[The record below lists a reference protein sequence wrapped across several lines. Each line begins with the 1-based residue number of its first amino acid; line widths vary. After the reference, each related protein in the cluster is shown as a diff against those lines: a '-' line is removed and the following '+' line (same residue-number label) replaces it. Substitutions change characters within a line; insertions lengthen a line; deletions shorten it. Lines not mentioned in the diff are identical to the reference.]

1 MEKKNCKK
9 SLAIFTIALILV
21 IAVSCVLGIFSNL
34 ANFKE
39 YAGENGNNNSTTPL
53 SRPTISTAG
62 DLSHFADG
70 VKYVFTDKNKV
81 DDFRAGTEDFDIT
94 IVTVKSADTPGTQ
107 TNPYVITS
115 IDEWEI
121 FVKQMAADSTYGT
134 GQYYVLA
141 NDLDFDGVDFHPVV
155 NFKGTFYGL
164 GYSLKNIT
172 VNSNWQYWNTST
184 NAYVNIGTSNIAL
197 GGFGVF
203 CRIIEATITD
213 LIVRDFAFRETPA
226 NSTCL
231 ANHGPYVGALV
242 GLSYGDNNI
251 LNCHTSGEIT
261 SNIAYSIHPFS
272 GGIVGLN
279 YNSGHNLFVYRCS
292 ADMEVKTNTNSSH
305 VPIIGLVAYNHTG
318 GLTLYDCVANFIIN
332 VPGTYYTHSSI
343 IIGWTLTSATTL
355 IENVVGA
362 IDITTGVRNYSGALL
377 GSANRNIIIKNAYCQ
392 GKIGTTDA
400 TKNSLIA
407 ITGNNGQIPAAN
419 LSNINVVKST
429 SSYSPPQSGSSD
441 IVPVGVAT
449 EYSNS
454 DIMIDAAKNNVGTGL
469 LSQIWDKD
477 KIGGAYDPDNSP
489 VRNYLVATVTFK
501 NLLSGDNEEDVGLP
515 SDDYMKDDPLPTPSN
530 EYPDFKS
537 YTDAKTNHVFKGWV
551 MLDDKGAATTEPF
564 TSLPSGVFGDVT
576 MYAVWG
582 LPDSYVNANIKT
594 SLTSDKDKIEYDSV
608 ESITLTALV
617 THTPPSSGSMT
628 NPNSTYYFVQD
639 GTEKTTTA
647 SVKNSGVLS
656 VKTVKDSGEYTF
668 KYRLTD
674 GLEPLWYYD
683 GEHTTGKSIE
693 IEKGKLTSMTLK
705 DFKISPDTV
714 PYFGKNLSEI
724 DFSVKMLNKASKEV
738 ELNADLPSKWKS
750 LIGKVDAKGSNTKKI
765 VVYPADT
772 DNYEKEY
779 EFDVTFEAEILV
791 MVFNLSQISQRLEV
805 EVEYGQNY
813 GAAEIIYL
821 FEQAYLDAL
830 TNKWDSDIVND
841 VKSMAP
847 YLNGKATVDGD
858 ANAGKFDEE
867 FNGIDKIETIEVT
880 FKDAAYEVIF
890 NPDNNGA
897 SAPTKETYGYG
908 QFLKKPTPNPTNGD
922 MLFVGWYFDEIS
934 IDASGNEV
942 KTTRAWRFNSV
953 GDTPQDRVTRP
964 LTLTAKWLKADTL
977 DSIKVEVDSS
987 KKFTA
992 QTKIG
997 EDDLVVTAYYSGV
1010 LDGITVK
1017 QDVVLNWS
1025 QFKVKYS
1032 TTDELLH
1039 VTDGGY
1045 EVTVSYQFGSGDP
1058 KEASVKINV
1067 LPITISTDKL
1077 TFADKVVIC
1086 TDEDKNETIDPIKGT
1101 LPSQIKS
1108 VAYVYMLDGVE
1119 IPEEDVK
1126 GIGEYI
1132 VKAVFTMRSADF
1144 YAEPMTAT
1152 LKIVR
1157 PTELEKPVF
1166 KGGAVYDGTEKRVED
1181 YLDGFDSDFME
1192 IVGEGATATD
1202 AGRYTVYVKLKEG
1215 SWADG
1220 TTDNV
1225 TITWTIDKSTLI
1237 PNWDNWEFVTDGE
1250 SGYAPVITGM
1260 ADGLASGDEIDYAND
1275 FTYKIYDEEGNEIG
1289 ASQVSEVGSYRI
1301 VATINGDLGANY
1313 KLDEVSREWYFV
1325 VVPKSGMSILTIEWG
1340 DTQFLWDGEVHYPTY
1355 VVKDRNGD
1363 EVTDNDILSQLKFT
1377 DGYKTKTEKGTYTVK
1392 VTVSDTENYFI
1403 RSGAVCTFKIVDEN
1417 GNAPDY
1423 DPTDP
1428 NQRPSGNDP
1437 SSGNNGGGGTLDEIL
1452 AKLKEIPLWQIIAS
1466 IISIIL
1472 ILIFASKGAGY
1483 LSKSKQNKRIAE
1495 SRYKTYYAGAFL
1507 GLATA
1512 GWTAIAC
1519 VLMGLAV
1526 LSIVFMIIAK
1536 SKFNKSLIYAEELRD
1551 EYERNKADIEERK
1564 RQEEYMRRDEEARR
1578 RDEDMQMMF
1587 MRMMGGNAGSGGN
1600 MGQGM
1605 PQGGFGF
1612 VQQGIGAEEI
1622 KGIISETVTA
1632 LLPGMQQ
1639 MLPQQAGISEDTVQ
1653 KMLDQNDEKI
1663 QKMME
1668 KNDERIERLLDKI
1681 MELSANQGSTQVVE
1695 KVVEKPIEK
1704 VIEKEVPVEKIVEK
1718 VVEVPV
1724 EKIVEVPVEVEKVVE
1739 KEVKVEVP
1747 VEVEKIVEKEVR
1759 VEVPVEKIVEVP
1771 VEKVVEKVVEKQVKV
1786 NAPAKPKVE
1795 KAPRLTL
1802 DEAYAL
1808 LSKEQKKYFDGLR
1821 DYALTK
1827 YKCKEKKSTYF
1838 VVYGLT
1844 STNPLIKLT
1853 IKKDT
1858 TVALL
1863 KMEDEYMKDI
1873 RRDATGDGT
1882 KVKVK
1887 ETEVVVSDKQAFE
1900 TAKKMVDLRDD
1911 QIERYQDLLREQ
1923 RAMRS
1928 KK

>member
-1 MEKKNCKK
+1 MLTEAKT
-9 SLAIFTIALILV
+9 F
-21 IAVSCVLGIFSNL
+21 F
-34 ANFKE
+34 
-39 YAGENGNNNSTTPL
+39 GNN
-53 SRPTISTAG
+53 
-62 DLSHFADG
+62 
-70 VKYVFTDKNKV
+70 Y
-81 DDFRAGTEDFDIT
+81 
-94 IVTVKSADTPGTQ
+94 
-107 TNPYVITS
+107 
-115 IDEWEI
+115 
-121 FVKQMAADSTYGT
+121 
-134 GQYYVLA
+134 
-141 NDLDFDGVDFHPVV
+141 
-155 NFKGTFYGL
+155 
-164 GYSLKNIT
+164 
-172 VNSNWQYWNTST
+172 
-184 NAYVNIGTSNIAL
+184 
-197 GGFGVF
+197 
-203 CRIIEATITD
+203 
-213 LIVRDFAFRETPA
+213 
-226 NSTCL
+226 
-231 ANHGPYVGALV
+231 
-242 GLSYGDNNI
+242 
-251 LNCHTSGEIT
+251 
-261 SNIAYSIHPFS
+261 
-272 GGIVGLN
+272 
-279 YNSGHNLFVYRCS
+279 
-292 ADMEVKTNTNSSH
+292 
-305 VPIIGLVAYNHTG
+305 
-318 GLTLYDCVANFIIN
+318 
-332 VPGTYYTHSSI
+332 
-343 IIGWTLTSATTL
+343 
-355 IENVVGA
+355 
-362 IDITTGVRNYSGALL
+362 
-377 GSANRNIIIKNAYCQ
+377 
-392 GKIGTTDA
+392 
-400 TKNSLIA
+400 
-407 ITGNNGQIPAAN
+407 
-419 LSNINVVKST
+419 
-429 SSYSPPQSGSSD
+429 
-441 IVPVGVAT
+441 
-449 EYSNS
+449 
-454 DIMIDAAKNNVGTGL
+454 
-469 LSQIWDKD
+469 SQIWDTD
-477 KIGGAYDPDNSP
+477 KIGGSYDPDNSP
-489 VRNYLVATVTFK
+489 VRNYLMAFINFR
-501 NLLSGDNEEDVGLP
+501 NLNNGGNSEEKVGLDDGEGYVVGDKLP
-515 SDDYMKDDPLPTPSN
+515 DKTSDVTAFTTYLNTKAS
-530 EYPDFKS
+530 
-537 YTDAKTNHVFKGWV
+537 ANHVFLGWT
-551 MLDDKGAATTEPF
+551 DDATGNSEPF
-564 TSLPSGVFGDVT
+564 TELPSGLYGEVT
-576 MYAVWG
+576 LYAVWG

-594 SLTSDKDKIEYDSV
+594 GITSDKDKIEYDSV

-647 SVKNSGVLS
+647 SVKNSGVLE

-714 PYFGKNLSEI
+714 PYFGKSLSEI

-738 ELNADLPSKWKS
+738 ELNADLPSKWQS
-750 LIGKVDAKGSNTKKI
+750 SIGKVDTKGNNTKKI

-772 DNYEKEY
+772 DNYEVQY
-779 EFDVTFEAEILV
+779 AFDVTFEAEILV
-791 MVFNLSQISQRLEV
+791 MVFNLSQISQTLEV

-841 VKSMAP
+841 VKSKAP

-867 FNGIDKIETIEVT
+867 FDKINKIETIEVT

-908 QFLKKPTPNPTNGD
+908 QFLKKPTPDPTNGD

-964 LTLTAKWLKADTL
+964 LTLTAKWLKADKL
-977 DSIKVEVDSS
+977 DYIKVELDSS
-987 KKFTA
+987 KKFIA

-997 EDDLVVTAYYSGV
+997 ENDLVVTAYYSGE
-1010 LDGITVK
+1010 LDGITK
-1017 QDVVLNWS
+1017 TQDVVLNWS

-1067 LPITISTDKL
+1067 LPITVSTDKL

-1119 IPEEDVK
+1119 IPEKDVK

-1157 PTELEKPVF
+1157 PTELDKPVF

-1192 IVGEGATATD
+1192 LIGDGASAKD

-1215 SWADG
+1215 SWSDG

-1237 PNWDNWEFVTDGE
+1237 PNWDKWEFVSDGE
-1250 SGYAPVITGM
+1250 SGYAPTISGM

-1275 FTYKIYDEEGNEIG
+1275 FTYKIYDEDGN
-1289 ASQVSEVGSYRI
+1289 AVDSSQVSEVGSYRI
-1301 VATINGDLGANY
+1301 VATLNGDLGANY
-1313 KLDEVSREWYFV
+1313 KLDEVSKEWYFV

-1340 DTQFLWDGEVHYPTY
+1340 DTQFLYDGDVHYPTY

-1363 EVTDNDILSQLKFT
+1363 EVTDNEILSQLKFT
-1377 DGYKTKTEKGTYTVK
+1377 DGYKTKTEKGTYTIK

-1437 SSGNNGGGGTLDEIL
+1437 GSGNNGGGTLNFGNIEEFV
-1452 AKLKEIPLWQIIAS
+1452 KQWWQVIAS
-1466 IISIIL
+1466 AVSIIL
-1472 ILIFASKGAGY
+1472 IIIFLSKTAGY
-1483 LSKSKQNKRIAE
+1483 ESKRKKYSKKAE
-1495 SRYKTYYAGAFL
+1495 KLESNVYAVATTGLF
-1507 GLATA
+1507 GLAMTA
-1512 GWTAIAC
+1512 WTAIAC
-1519 VLMGLAV
+1519 TLMGLAV
-1526 LSIVFMIIAK
+1526 ASLVIMIIAK
-1536 SKFNKSLIYAEELRD
+1536 NRCNKAEENYEESLA
-1551 EYERNKADIEERK
+1551 EYEERK
-1564 RQEEYMRRDEEARR
+1564 KQEEKENLR
-1578 RDEDMQMMF
+1578 MMF
-1587 MRMMGGNAGSGGN
+1587 MGMQGMNGGN

-1605 PQGGFGF
+1605 SQGGYAGGY
-1612 VQQGIGAEEI
+1612 GIGAEEI
-1622 KGIISETVTA
+1622 RGIISDTVTA
-1632 LLPGMQQ
+1632 LLPGVQQ
-1639 MLPQQAGISEDTVQ
+1639 LLPQQAST
-1653 KMLDQNDEKI
+1653 NDELVQQLLEKSEKNEEAM
-1663 QKMME
+1663 QKMMAKSQ
-1668 KNDERIERLLDKI
+1668 KNEETMQDLIRKLAEQQP
-1681 MELSANQGSTQVVE
+1681 AE
-1695 KVVEKPIEK
+1695 KVVEKEVAVTNAVNEDVIKQLIDKNDERFEQMMKTQEALIAKLLEK
-1704 VIEKEVPVEKIVEK
+1704 DNAPQVVEKIVEKEVPVEKIVEK

-1724 EKIVEVPVEVEKVVE
+1724 EVEKIVEK
-1739 KEVKVEVP
+1739 EVP

-1759 VEVPVEKIVEVP
+1759 VEVPVEK
-1771 VEKVVEKVVEKQVKV
+1771 VVEKVVEKEVKV
-1786 NAPAKPKVE
+1786 TAPAKPKIE

-1821 DYALTK
+1821 EYALTK

-1838 VVYGLT
+1838 VVYGQT
-1844 STNPLIKLT
+1844 STNP
-1853 IKKDT
+1853 
-1858 TVALL
+1858 
-1863 KMEDEYMKDI
+1863 
-1873 RRDATGDGT
+1873 
-1882 KVKVK
+1882 
-1887 ETEVVVSDKQAFE
+1887 
-1900 TAKKMVDLRDD
+1900 
-1911 QIERYQDLLREQ
+1911 
-1923 RAMRS
+1923 
-1928 KK
+1928 

>member
-1 MEKKNCKK
+1 
-9 SLAIFTIALILV
+9 
-21 IAVSCVLGIFSNL
+21 
-34 ANFKE
+34 
-39 YAGENGNNNSTTPL
+39 
-53 SRPTISTAG
+53 
-62 DLSHFADG
+62 
-70 VKYVFTDKNKV
+70 
-81 DDFRAGTEDFDIT
+81 
-94 IVTVKSADTPGTQ
+94 
-107 TNPYVITS
+107 
-115 IDEWEI
+115 
-121 FVKQMAADSTYGT
+121 
-134 GQYYVLA
+134 
-141 NDLDFDGVDFHPVV
+141 
-155 NFKGTFYGL
+155 
-164 GYSLKNIT
+164 
-172 VNSNWQYWNTST
+172 
-184 NAYVNIGTSNIAL
+184 
-197 GGFGVF
+197 
-203 CRIIEATITD
+203 
-213 LIVRDFAFRETPA
+213 
-226 NSTCL
+226 
-231 ANHGPYVGALV
+231 
-242 GLSYGDNNI
+242 
-251 LNCHTSGEIT
+251 
-261 SNIAYSIHPFS
+261 
-272 GGIVGLN
+272 
-279 YNSGHNLFVYRCS
+279 
-292 ADMEVKTNTNSSH
+292 
-305 VPIIGLVAYNHTG
+305 
-318 GLTLYDCVANFIIN
+318 
-332 VPGTYYTHSSI
+332 
-343 IIGWTLTSATTL
+343 
-355 IENVVGA
+355 
-362 IDITTGVRNYSGALL
+362 
-377 GSANRNIIIKNAYCQ
+377 
-392 GKIGTTDA
+392 
-400 TKNSLIA
+400 
-407 ITGNNGQIPAAN
+407 
-419 LSNINVVKST
+419 
-429 SSYSPPQSGSSD
+429 
-441 IVPVGVAT
+441 
-449 EYSNS
+449 
-454 DIMIDAAKNNVGTGL
+454 
-469 LSQIWDKD
+469 
-477 KIGGAYDPDNSP
+477 
-489 VRNYLVATVTFK
+489 
-501 NLLSGDNEEDVGLP
+501 
-515 SDDYMKDDPLPTPSN
+515 
-530 EYPDFKS
+530 
-537 YTDAKTNHVFKGWV
+537 
-551 MLDDKGAATTEPF
+551 
-564 TSLPSGVFGDVT
+564 
-576 MYAVWG
+576 
-582 LPDSYVNANIKT
+582 
-594 SLTSDKDKIEYDSV
+594 
-608 ESITLTALV
+608 
-617 THTPPSSGSMT
+617 
-628 NPNSTYYFVQD
+628 
-639 GTEKTTTA
+639 
-647 SVKNSGVLS
+647 
-656 VKTVKDSGEYTF
+656 
-668 KYRLTD
+668 
-674 GLEPLWYYD
+674 
-683 GEHTTGKSIE
+683 
-693 IEKGKLTSMTLK
+693 
-705 DFKISPDTV
+705 
-714 PYFGKNLSEI
+714 
-724 DFSVKMLNKASKEV
+724 
-738 ELNADLPSKWKS
+738 
-750 LIGKVDAKGSNTKKI
+750 
-765 VVYPADT
+765 
-772 DNYEKEY
+772 
-779 EFDVTFEAEILV
+779 
-791 MVFNLSQISQRLEV
+791 
-805 EVEYGQNY
+805 
-813 GAAEIIYL
+813 
-821 FEQAYLDAL
+821 
-830 TNKWDSDIVND
+830 
-841 VKSMAP
+841 
-847 YLNGKATVDGD
+847 
-858 ANAGKFDEE
+858 
-867 FNGIDKIETIEVT
+867 
-880 FKDAAYEVIF
+880 
-890 NPDNNGA
+890 

-908 QFLKKPTPNPTNGD
+908 QFLKKPTPDPTNGD

-997 EDDLVVTAYYSGV
+997 ENDLVVTAYYSGV

-1045 EVTVSYQFGSGDP
+1045 EVTVSYQFGSGEP

-1192 IVGEGATATD
+1192 IIGEGATATD

-1220 TTDNV
+1220 TTGNV

-1237 PNWDNWEFVTDGE
+1237 PNWDKWEFVTDGE
-1250 SGYAPVITGM
+1250 SGYAPVISGM

-1275 FTYKIYDEEGNEIG
+1275 FTYKIYDEEGNEID
-1289 ASQVSEVGSYRI
+1289 ASQVSEVGSYKI

-1340 DTQFLWDGEVHYPTY
+1340 ETQFLYDGEVHYPTY

-1377 DGYKTKTEKGTYTVK
+1377 EGYKTKTEKGTYTIK

-1437 SSGNNGGGGTLDEIL
+1437 SSGNNGGGTLNFGNIEEFV
-1452 AKLKEIPLWQIIAS
+1452 KQWWQVIAS
-1466 IISIIL
+1466 AVSIIL
-1472 ILIFASKGAGY
+1472 IIIFLSKTAGY
-1483 LSKSKQNKRIAE
+1483 ESKRKKYNKKAE
-1495 SRYKTYYAGAFL
+1495 KLESNVYAVATTGLF
-1507 GLATA
+1507 GLAMTA
-1512 GWTAIAC
+1512 WTAIAC
-1519 VLMGLAV
+1519 TLMGLAV
-1526 LSIVFMIIAK
+1526 ASLVIMIIAK
-1536 SKFNKSLIYAEELRD
+1536 NRCNKAEENYEDCLE
-1551 EYERNKADIEERK
+1551 EYNRNQKDLDERK
-1564 RQEEYMRRDEEARR
+1564 REEETRQRDENMR
-1578 RDEDMQMMF
+1578 MMF
-1587 MRMMGGNAGSGGN
+1587 MSMMGGNSGGN
-1600 MGQGM
+1600 GGMAQGAYMG
-1605 PQGGFGF
+1605 GGY
-1612 VQQGIGAEEI
+1612 GIGAEEI
-1622 KGIISETVTA
+1622 RGIISDTVTA
-1632 LLPGMQQ
+1632 LLPGVQQ
-1639 MLPQQAGISEDTVQ
+1639 LLPQQAST
-1653 KMLDQNDEKI
+1653 NDEVIKSLVEEQKAMRKVMQKLAEQPAERVVEKEVVASNANDEAI
-1663 QKMME
+1663 QKLMERSE
-1668 KNDERIERLLDKI
+1668 KNDERIAALMEKMI
-1681 MELSANQGSTQVVE
+1681 ELSANQRVEPQVV
-1695 KVVEKPIEK
+1695 EK

-1724 EKIVEVPVEVEKVVE
+1724 EVEKIVEKEVKVEVPIEVEKIVEKEVKVEVPIEVEKIVE

-1786 NAPAKPKVE
+1786 TAPAKPKVE

-1844 STNPLIKLT
+1844 STNPLLKLT